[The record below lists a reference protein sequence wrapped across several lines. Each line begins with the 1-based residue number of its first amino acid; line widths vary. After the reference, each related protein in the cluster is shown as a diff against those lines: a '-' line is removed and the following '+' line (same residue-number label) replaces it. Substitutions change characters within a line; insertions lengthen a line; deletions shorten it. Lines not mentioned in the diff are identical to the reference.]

1 MASIFSFMVSFGA
14 KPTMR
19 SISLP
24 CFVIIRHGI
33 PDMLNFAAMSG
44 CSSVL
49 SFANFSFPV

>member
-33 PDMLNFAAMSG
+33 PDMLNFAARSG

>member
-1 MASIFSFMVSFGA
+1 MTSIFSFMVSLGA

-24 CFVIIRHGI
+24 CFVITRHGI
-33 PDMLNFAAMSG
+33 PVMLNLDARSG
-44 CSSVL
+44 DSSVL